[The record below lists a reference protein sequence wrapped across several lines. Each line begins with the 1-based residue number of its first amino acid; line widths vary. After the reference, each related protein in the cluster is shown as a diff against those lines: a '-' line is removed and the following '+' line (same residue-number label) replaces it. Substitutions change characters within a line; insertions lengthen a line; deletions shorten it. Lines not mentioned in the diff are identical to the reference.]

1 MTLFRLFVSLLI
13 LTGSIWLFF
22 KRFVTSAVTHGTK
35 HWGLQRRHVAWRP
48 PPIFC
53 ELDWEPGVSR
63 KTKQGSVI
71 KRSLLYLAWQT
82 FTWIVMQRSSC
93 GQNRTGLRDCP
104 DNAVYK
110 KFDISFK
117 ETGLKETRKEF
128 TLPKSRLAPGDHFKL
143 INAADYFRDH
153 LN

>member
-1 MTLFRLFVSLLI
+1 MPVLALSLLRMPDNYYTI
-13 LTGSIWLFF
+13 
-22 KRFVTSAVTHGTK
+22 A
-35 HWGLQRRHVAWRP
+35 
-48 PPIFC
+48 
-53 ELDWEPGVSR
+53 VSR
-63 KTKQGSVI
+63 SHLILYFKK
-71 KRSLLYLAWQT
+71 LLLTA
-82 FTWIVMQRSSC
+82 
-93 GQNRTGLRDCP
+93 
-104 DNAVYK
+104 